1 MDSLEDT
8 AFIQNTYPAS
18 NVLSTGSE
26 LRNMVN
32 ITAMVLALLKLTY

>member
-1 MDSLEDT
+1 MDSLEYT
-8 AFIQNTYPAS
+8 AFIQNIYPVS

-32 ITAMVLALLKLTY
+32 VTAMAPALLKPTY